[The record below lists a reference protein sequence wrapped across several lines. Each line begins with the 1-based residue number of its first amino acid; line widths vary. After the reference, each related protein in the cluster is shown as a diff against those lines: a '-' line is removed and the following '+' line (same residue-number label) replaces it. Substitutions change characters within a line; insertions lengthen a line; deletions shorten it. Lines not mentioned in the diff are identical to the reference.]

1 MNYKSN
7 YTWLCYCFALQEEI
21 KTAAA
26 TKMSLF
32 CYLVWRQQQI
42 LFVLGS
48 KVNFFNFEL
57 DNTILLMIT
66 DSWWDISKQQ
76 ILTDDII
83 LK

>member
-7 YTWLCYCFALQEEI
+7 YTWLCYCFALQEEN
-21 KTAAA
+21 KTAAE

-42 LFVLGS
+42 LFVLES
-48 KVNFFNFEL
+48 KEYFIKLEL

-83 LK
+83 FK